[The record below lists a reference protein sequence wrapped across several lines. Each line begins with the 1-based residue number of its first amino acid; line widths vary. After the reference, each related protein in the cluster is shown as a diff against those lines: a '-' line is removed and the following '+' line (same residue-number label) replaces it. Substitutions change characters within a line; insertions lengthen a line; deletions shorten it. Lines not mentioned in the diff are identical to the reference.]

1 MTRISRIV
9 GVADIHRAATFDPS
23 PPTVNSQYALLGSRD
38 GKVGVERTRD
48 GIRRRETGER
58 NRIVAMLK
66 NSAARFERC
75 SEGRVPTR
83 TGIDPDFDF
92 LDFLDFLDLD
102 PDPDPDL
109 DPDPDP
115 DFDFDFDKDRT
126 DRQPLVL
133 VLAASS

>member
-1 MTRISRIV
+1 MSW
-9 GVADIHRAATFDPS
+9 S
-23 PPTVNSQYALLGSRD
+23 PKQAGEAKRCHPKFREVRKSEHALLGSRD
-38 GKVGVERTRD
+38 GKVGIERTRD

-92 LDFLDFLDLD
+92 
-102 PDPDPDL
+102 DPDPDL
-109 DPDPDP
+109 YNDLTG
-115 DFDFDFDKDRT
+115 R
-126 DRQPLVL
+126 
-133 VLAASS
+133 

>member
-75 SEGRVPTR
+75 SEGRVPCG
-83 TGIDPDFDF
+83 TGIGFGF
-92 LDFLDFLDLD
+92 LDFLDFLD
-102 PDPDPDL
+102 PDL
-109 DPDPDP
+109 DPDP
-115 DFDFDFDKDRT
+115 DFDFDFDFDKDRTDRTDRT